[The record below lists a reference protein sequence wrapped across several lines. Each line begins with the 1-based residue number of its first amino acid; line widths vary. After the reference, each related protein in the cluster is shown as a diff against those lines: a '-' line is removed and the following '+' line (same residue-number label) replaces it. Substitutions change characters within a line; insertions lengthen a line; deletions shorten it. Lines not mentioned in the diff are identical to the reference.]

1 MNTSKESAGSG
12 TGKEK
17 SNERQHS
24 PFSPHTS
31 HSVMNGFFNKKG
43 PIKPPGA
50 SDQPSAMAIQNMI

>member
-1 MNTSKESAGSG
+1 MNTSKESANS
-12 TGKEK
+12 KDK

-50 SDQPSAMAIQNMI
+50 ADQNSQMAI